1 MAHPPPS
8 RNPREGGVFPLGGG
22 ICCSQKLELLQKYRG
37 VQQIVKTDNLPKF
50 WNYQDQPKKNRV
62 KIELPVTEIELPE
75 FIAMADEVLKAEH
88 EAKLKAERE
97 RIRILNRTPVAVLTQ
112 AQINKQKRK
121 KQRKMLKA
129 AVEDILPTWFLD
141 PEGEY

>member
-1 MAHPPPS
+1 M
-8 RNPREGGVFPLGGG
+8 
-22 ICCSQKLELLQKYRG
+22 
-37 VQQIVKTDNLPKF
+37 
-50 WNYQDQPKKNRV
+50 

-112 AQINKQKRK
+112 A
-121 KQRKMLKA
+121 
-129 AVEDILPTWFLD
+129 
-141 PEGEY
+141 